1 MTFRPGN
8 KENYLRQ
15 QAVCCCLCLRSCC
28 RQERGERRIQTTIM
42 LSETAL
48 LSPSFLTMQKKE
60 KQPAQVFFRALSQL
74 GGRSRQ
80 VLAVLP
86 WASKFNSANTTKKTS
101 ELARVRVIPWELQKY
116 HSDHNGHNKL
126 KQCVKLLLAFL
137 ESTFGFCF
145 QQKRILTEI
154 TQVLQSYGGGN
165 SGSGAV

>member
-1 MTFRPGN
+1 
-8 KENYLRQ
+8 
-15 QAVCCCLCLRSCC
+15 
-28 RQERGERRIQTTIM
+28 M

-60 KQPAQVFFRALSQL
+60 RQPVQVFFRALSQL

-86 WASKFNSANTTKKTS
+86 WASKFNSANTTKKMS
-101 ELARVRVIPWELQKY
+101 ELAMLKQTQVGVITWELQKY

-126 KQCVKLLLAFL
+126 KQCVELLLAFL

-145 QQKRILTEI
+145 QQKHILTET

-165 SGSGAV
+165 SGSSAI